1 MAARLTA
8 FVVVAIVAVTLI
20 AGLIVGAQRD
30 DSDGPVDVIVHNAR
44 VYTADSAGRTAEAV
58 AIRGNQILR
67 VGTDREI
74 SRLKRPQ
81 TTMIDARGATVLP
94 GFNDT
99 AVDLVEGGA
108 ASDRIDLLDAP
119 ALDDVEH
126 RVREWAEANPDQ
138 PWVLGRGWQ
147 RELFADARP
156 TRQLLDRLVPDRP
169 ARLLSSDGRTAWVN
183 TRALRLAKISRKT
196 AAPSQ
201 GTIVHDARTGEPT
214 GLLEG
219 SAVALVERLVPAP
232 TAGDR
237 ERALRTAIATA
248 QRFGVTSIQ
257 DAADGPEGLAVYASA
272 RRTGDLQ
279 VRVYAALP
287 VNSDLPDAD
296 LDRLEVTTRKFPDDP
311 LFKAGAVSVAL
322 DSGVPGSGAASGSP
336 ADTLRFDADTLN
348 RLIRRLDARGWQILT
363 EASTELSA
371 RMAFDAYE
379 HAVRSNPDRPGER
392 RHRLEHLSA
401 VADDDLPRAGSLHLL
416 ASLRP
421 FDRGAGT
428 AASPATDLSA
438 LARRLLTAKAR
449 VALGSGWPSAPLDPL
464 EVLNA
469 IAGPAVAADRDD
481 DAPRLSL
488 KAAIDAYTSGAA
500 WASFDEQRKGT
511 IAPGMLADLVVLSDD
526 ILTTPA
532 KLQGAHVEVTI
543 FDGKVVFRRSE
554 RATN

>member
-44 VYTADSAGRTAEAV
+44 VYTADRAGRTAEAV

-67 VGTDREI
+67 VGSDREI

-81 TTMIDARGATVLP
+81 TTMIDAKGASVLP

-99 AVDLVEGGA
+99 AVDLVGGGA
-108 ASDRIDLLDAP
+108 AIDRIDLLDAP
-119 ALDDVEH
+119 ALEDVEH

-138 PWVLGRGWQ
+138 PWVLGRGWR
-147 RELFADARP
+147 RELFADGRP
-156 TRQLLDRLVPDRP
+156 TRQLLDRLVGDRP
-169 ARLLSSDGRTAWVN
+169 ARLLSADGRMAWVN
-183 TRALRLAKISRKT
+183 TRALRLAKITRKT
-196 AAPSQ
+196 GAPSM
-201 GTIVHDARTGEPT
+201 GAIVHDGRTGEPT

-219 SAVALVERLVPAP
+219 SAVALVERLLPAP
-232 TAGDR
+232 TMGDR

-248 QRFGVTSIQ
+248 HRYGVTSVQ
-257 DAADGPEGLAVYASA
+257 DVADGPEDLAAYASA
-272 RRTGDLQ
+272 QRTGDLQ

-287 VNSDLPDAD
+287 VASDLADAD
-296 LDRLEVTTRKFPDDP
+296 LDQLELTTRKFPDDP
-311 LFKAGAVSVAL
+311 LLKAGAVSVAL
-322 DSGVPGSGAASGSP
+322 DSGPVLPGMASEPAAGA
-336 ADTLRFDADTLN
+336 LRFDADTLN

-363 EASTELSA
+363 GASTELSA
-371 RMAFDAYE
+371 RMAFDAYQ

-392 RHRLEHLSA
+392 RHRLEHLTA
-401 VADDDLPRAGSLHLL
+401 IGDDDLARAGSLRLL

-421 FDRGAGT
+421 FAGRRAGDDS
-428 AASPATDLSA
+428 AASDLSA
-438 LARRLLTAKAR
+438 LARQLLTAKAR
-449 VALGSGWPSAPLDPL
+449 VVLGSGWPSAPLDPL

-469 IAGPAVAADRDD
+469 IAGPAVTADPDD
-481 DAPRLSL
+481 ERPRLSL
-488 KAAIDAYTSGAA
+488 KAAIDAYTSGSA

-532 KLQGAHVEVTI
+532 RLQDTHVEVTI

>member
-44 VYTADSAGRTAEAV
+44 VYTADTAGRTAEAV

-99 AVDLVEGGA
+99 AVDLVGGGA

-119 ALDDVEH
+119 SLDDVEH

-147 RELFADARP
+147 RELFADGRP

-183 TRALRLAKISRKT
+183 TRTLRLAKITRKT
-196 AAPSQ
+196 AAPAQ

-219 SAVALVERLVPAP
+219 SALALVERLVPAP

-248 QRFGVTSIQ
+248 QRHGVTSIQ
-257 DAADGPEGLAVYASA
+257 DVADGPEDLAVYASA

-287 VNSDLPDAD
+287 VTSDLPDAD
-296 LDRLEVTTRKFPDDP
+296 LDQLEVTTRKFPDDP
-311 LFKAGAVSVAL
+311 LLKAGAVSVPL
-322 DSGVPGSGAASGSP
+322 DGGVPLPGGSESP
-336 ADTLRFDADTLN
+336 ADTLHFDADTLN

-363 EASTELSA
+363 GASTELSA
-371 RMAFDAYE
+371 RMAFDAYA
-379 HAVRSNPDRPGER
+379 HAVKSNPDRRGER

-421 FDRGAGT
+421 FERRAGAD
-428 AASPATDLSA
+428 ASPATDLSA

-449 VALGSGWPSAPLDPL
+449 VALGSGWPSAPIDPL

-469 IAGPAVAADRDD
+469 IAGPADTADRDD

-488 KAAIDAYTSGAA
+488 KAAIDAYTSGSA

-532 KLQGAHVEVTI
+532 KLQGARVEVTI